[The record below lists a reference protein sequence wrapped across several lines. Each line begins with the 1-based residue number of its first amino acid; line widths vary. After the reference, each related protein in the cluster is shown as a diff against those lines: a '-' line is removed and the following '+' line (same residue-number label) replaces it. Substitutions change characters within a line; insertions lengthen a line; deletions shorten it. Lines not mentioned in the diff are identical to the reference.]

1 MNHTC
6 YDGQYFRTCMYVA
19 SCMGITHVMSEAD
32 WEGGMAAH
40 LAYVIFKVA
49 IKIEI
54 IAYV

>member
-1 MNHTC
+1 
-6 YDGQYFRTCMYVA
+6 MYVV

-32 WEGGMAAH
+32 WEGGGGMATH